1 MGSFILEMELGN
13 NEDKGDDLS
22 MEYKK
27 NVKEVEKKE
36 VSATVESN
44 SSMSRVS
51 HPVLLP
57 FVTSVHLYLHS

>member
-44 SSMSRVS
+44 SSM
-51 HPVLLP
+51 
-57 FVTSVHLYLHS
+57 